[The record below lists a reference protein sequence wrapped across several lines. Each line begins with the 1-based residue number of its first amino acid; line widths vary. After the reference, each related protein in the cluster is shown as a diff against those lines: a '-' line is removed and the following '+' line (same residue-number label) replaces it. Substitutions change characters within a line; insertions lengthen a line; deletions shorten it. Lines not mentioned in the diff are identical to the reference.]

1 MKLLGNRIKAS
12 ITPAETSS
20 ELMYVVPLVMRTI
33 RGLMRQHQTADLTL
47 PQFRALAFLNRRGSA
62 SLTDVAEHL
71 GLALPSTSKL
81 IDGLVERKLVTREFD
96 RTDRRRVTLGLDRRG
111 HSLLQVAIR
120 AAQTHLSERL
130 ARLSPNEMAT
140 VVQAMH
146 LLRLLFASERE
157 REIPMEKRN
166 DSHS

>member
-1 MKLLGNRIKAS
+1 MN
-12 ITPAETSS
+12 ITPEETSN

-33 RGLMRQHQTADLTL
+33 RGLMRRHHTADLSL
-47 PQFRALAFLNRRGSA
+47 PQFRALSFINRRGSA

-96 RTDRRRVTLGLDRRG
+96 RTDRRRVILELSPRG

-120 AAQTHLSERL
+120 ATQTHLSEML
-130 ARLSPNEMAT
+130 ARLSSNEMAT
-140 VVQAMH
+140 VTQAMQ

-157 REIPMEKRN
+157 REMPLERRN
-166 DSHS
+166 NSHS